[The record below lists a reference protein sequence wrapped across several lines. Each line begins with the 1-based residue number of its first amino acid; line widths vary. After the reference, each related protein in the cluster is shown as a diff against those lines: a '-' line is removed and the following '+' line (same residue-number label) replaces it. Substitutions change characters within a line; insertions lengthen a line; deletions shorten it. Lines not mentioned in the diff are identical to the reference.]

1 MVNQLMDY
9 QTQLKA
15 LLAKI
20 KEKEGFKSLNET
32 GNALQKSLQNWDEKM
47 IQRKSTAYDDVE
59 NFPNKFTTN
68 HLYLINQT
76 ESAIPKV
83 NQGSKDRY
91 VELWEEWKKLK
102 SEGKSLL
109 DKSIPEFNQ
118 LAKEAGLGALFTK

>member
-59 NFPNKFTTN
+59 NFPNKFTPN

-76 ESAIPKV
+76 
-83 NQGSKDRY
+83 
-91 VELWEEWKKLK
+91 
-102 SEGKSLL
+102 
-109 DKSIPEFNQ
+109 
-118 LAKEAGLGALFTK
+118 

>member
-15 LLAKI
+15 LLTKI

-59 NFPNKFTTN
+59 NFLNKFTPN

-76 ESAIPKV
+76 
-83 NQGSKDRY
+83 
-91 VELWEEWKKLK
+91 
-102 SEGKSLL
+102 
-109 DKSIPEFNQ
+109 
-118 LAKEAGLGALFTK
+118 

>member
-1 MVNQLMDY
+1 MINQLMDY
-9 QTQLKA
+9 QTQLKV

-20 KEKEGFKSLNET
+20 KEKEEFKSLNET

-59 NFPNKFTTN
+59 NLPNKFTAN
-68 HLYLINQT
+68 YLYLINQT
-76 ESAIPKV
+76 ESTTPKV

-102 SEGKSLL
+102 SEGKALL
-109 DKSIPEFNQ
+109 DKSILEFNQ
-118 LAKEAGLGALFTK
+118 LASEAGVGALFTK

>member
-9 QTQLKA
+9 QTHLKA

-20 KEKEGFKSLNET
+20 KEEEGFKSLNET